1 MSDVKTLYDEDFLAW
16 SIDQAGALRAAAR
29 TASNQKLDWENLA
42 EEIESLGTSQK
53 LALHSQM
60 RRIVHHLLKLEFS
73 PATEPR
79 RGWMELI
86 DDARSEIEDLLQT
99 SPSLKNEAG
108 AGLELATRHG
118 ARKVTRDLENMANSM
133 RRRAPASRQPPIPR
147 NKSLAIGFHLSPAPS
162 GKSHERIGGDICRRR
177 PYI

>member
-79 RGWMELI
+79 RGWVESI
-86 DDARSEIEDLLQT
+86 DDARNEIEDLLQT

-108 AGLELATRHG
+108 PGLELATRHG
-118 ARKVTRDLENMANSM
+118 ALKATRDLEKHGELEAPV
-133 RRRAPASRQPPIPR
+133 RARIQATTYTEEQILGDWFPPEPG
-147 NKSLAIGFHLSPAPS
+147 A
-162 GKSHERIGGDICRRR
+162 
-177 PYI
+177 

>member
-16 SIDQAGALRAAAR
+16 STDQAGALRAAAR

-60 RRIVHHLLKLEFS
+60 RRVVHHLLKLEFS

-99 SPSLKNEAG
+99 SPSVKNEAG

-118 ARKVTRDLENMANSM
+118 ARKATRDLEKHGELDAPM
-133 RRRAPASRQPPIPR
+133 RARIQTTTYTEEQILGDWFPPEPGAQR
-147 NKSLAIGFHLSPAPS
+147 KEP
-162 GKSHERIGGDICRRR
+162 
-177 PYI
+177 